1 MREDED
7 TKIICEAVEPCP
19 SEKILS
25 EIKTEIVQ
33 EKEKKK
39 AKGLFLRFDT
49 SDTPQIECC
58 RKLLAIF
65 DGNTPLYYYFSDSKK
80 YKKNPLMHGIDV
92 NTVLLRELR
101 KMFRTVLDED
111 CFVEEN
117 VVSLK
122 RMGNY
127 SFLIS
132 LVTLGRLTLYL
143 TPAVLIVILVFLI
156 AGLFSKVL
164 SKVFERAIAYKLEND
179 LTI

>member
-1 MREDED
+1 M
-7 TKIICEAVEPCP
+7 
-19 SEKILS
+19 
-25 EIKTEIVQ
+25 
-33 EKEKKK
+33 
-39 AKGLFLRFDT
+39 
-49 SDTPQIECC
+49 
-58 RKLLAIF
+58 
-65 DGNTPLYYYFSDSKK
+65 
-80 YKKNPLMHGIDV
+80 
-92 NTVLLRELR
+92 
-101 KMFRTVLDED
+101 
-111 CFVEEN
+111 EEN

-132 LVTLGRLTLYL
+132 LVTLGRMTMYL

>member
-1 MREDED
+1 MQQDKLTRY
-7 TKIICEAVEPCP
+7 TKW
-19 SEKILS
+19 ILD
-25 EIKTEIVQ
+25 
-33 EKEKKK
+33 
-39 AKGLFLRFDT
+39 FM
-49 SDTPQIECC
+49 
-58 RKLLAIF
+58 
-65 DGNTPLYYYFSDSKK
+65 YFSGMAVTVTLPFTIRFYGK
-80 YKKNPLMHGIDV
+80 YNSYFAEFYIQMMLLFAISG
-92 NTVLLRELR
+92 VLAVLILRELR
-101 KMFRTVLDED
+101 KMFRTVLEDD

-132 LVTLGRLTLYL
+132 LVTLGRMTMYL

>member
-1 MREDED
+1 MQQDKLTRY
-7 TKIICEAVEPCP
+7 TKW
-19 SEKILS
+19 ILD
-25 EIKTEIVQ
+25 
-33 EKEKKK
+33 
-39 AKGLFLRFDT
+39 FM
-49 SDTPQIECC
+49 
-58 RKLLAIF
+58 
-65 DGNTPLYYYFSDSKK
+65 YFSGMAVTVTLPFTIRFYGK
-80 YKKNPLMHGIDV
+80 YNSYFAEFYIQM
-92 NTVLLRELR
+92 VLLFAISGVLAVLILRELR
-101 KMFRTVLDED
+101 KMFRTVLEDD

-132 LVTLGRLTLYL
+132 LVTLGRMTMYL

-156 AGLFSKVL
+156 EGLFSKVL

>member
-1 MREDED
+1 MQQDKLTRY
-7 TKIICEAVEPCP
+7 TKW
-19 SEKILS
+19 
-25 EIKTEIVQ
+25 
-33 EKEKKK
+33 
-39 AKGLFLRFDT
+39 
-49 SDTPQIECC
+49 
-58 RKLLAIF
+58 LLDF
-65 DGNTPLYYYFSDSKK
+65 MYFSGMAVTVTLPFTIRLYGK
-80 YKKNPLMHGIDV
+80 YNSYFAEFYIQM
-92 NTVLLRELR
+92 VLLFAISGVLAVLILRELR
-101 KMFRTVLDED
+101 KMFRTVLEDD

-132 LVTLGRLTLYL
+132 LVTLGRMTMYL

>member
-1 MREDED
+1 MQQDKLTRY
-7 TKIICEAVEPCP
+7 TKW
-19 SEKILS
+19 ILD
-25 EIKTEIVQ
+25 
-33 EKEKKK
+33 
-39 AKGLFLRFDT
+39 FM
-49 SDTPQIECC
+49 
-58 RKLLAIF
+58 
-65 DGNTPLYYYFSDSKK
+65 YFSGMAVTVTLPFTIRFYGK
-80 YKKNPLMHGIDV
+80 YNSYFAEFYIQM
-92 NTVLLRELR
+92 VLLFAISGVLAVLILRELR
-101 KMFRTVLDED
+101 KMFRTVLEDD

-132 LVTLGRLTLYL
+132 LVTLGRMTMYL